1 MNGRYV
7 TVPVRNHENPQGL
20 TAALAAFPA
29 GLSAKDP
36 RADVRELLTKLVP
49 DWAGVAPPS
58 KVMKS
63 RRRMSRPPARG
74 TAYRIVE
81 QGIVVRHSKSR
92 PREGRYGS
100 GAPILPCQLSRPLST
115 TPDIT
120 TFDREPSAGRRP
132 AYDLPNNGHDSRSSC
147 VRPSVDAAM
156 RDARSSIKESA

>member
-81 QGIVVRHSKSR
+81 QGIVVRLSKSR

-100 GAPILPCQLSRPLST
+100 FATGSSRQQVKPCARGATPRPTGRSQL
-115 TPDIT
+115 
-120 TFDREPSAGRRP
+120 
-132 AYDLPNNGHDSRSSC
+132 
-147 VRPSVDAAM
+147 M
-156 RDARSSIKESA
+156 RQ